1 MPSSYQVLLWKQ
13 DSFLVLVSLR
23 ALFPTIII
31 DRAPRWR

>member
-13 DSFLVLVSLR
+13 DSFLVLVVFR
-23 ALFPTIII
+23 ASFRTIVI